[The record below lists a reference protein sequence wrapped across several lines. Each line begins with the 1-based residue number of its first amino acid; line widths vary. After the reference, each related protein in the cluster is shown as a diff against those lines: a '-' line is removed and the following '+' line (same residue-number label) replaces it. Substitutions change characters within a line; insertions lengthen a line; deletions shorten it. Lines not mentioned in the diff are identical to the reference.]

1 MPNYQLP
8 MPNYQL
14 PITYAL
20 LPITNYPLPMP
31 YYQLPITNYLLPI
44 PLIIFLLGCS
54 PTLPVAKTDVTGILA
69 SQSSIANSSGQVL
82 PISAKARIADRQ
94 IELEVAKTPEQQA
107 MGLMYRTSLPNDR
120 GMLFEFK
127 PARWV
132 NFWMKNC
139 KMSLDMI
146 FLRDGV
152 IQGIQAAAPPCTA
165 DPCPTYGPDTP
176 VDRVIELRG
185 GRAAELGVK
194 IGDRIEFEF
203 LK

>member
-1 MPNYQLP
+1 MS
-8 MPNYQL
+8 
-14 PITYAL
+14 
-20 LPITNYPLPMP
+20 
-31 YYQLPITNYLLPI
+31 YLANFLSI
-44 PLIIFLLGCS
+44 GVSIFLLGCS
-54 PTLPVAKTDVTGILA
+54 PTLPVANSNVAGILA
-69 SQSSIANSSGQVL
+69 SQSTLVASQGQVL

-107 MGLMYRTSLPNDR
+107 MGLMYRTSLPDDR

-139 KMSLDMI
+139 KISLDMI

-152 IQGIQAAAPPCTA
+152 VTAIEAGAPPCTA
-165 DPCPTYGPDTP
+165 DPCPTYGPNTM
-176 VDRVIELRG
+176 VDRVIELRS

-194 IGDRIEFEF
+194 VGDRIKIDFF
-203 LK
+203 